1 MTLILQLITSFF
13 ASAAFVVIFNA
24 PRRTLLQCG
33 LSGMLGWAAYYL
45 LIPRIDTI
53 FATVTA
59 TFIVGVISQFFARI
73 YKKPVIIFSVAG
85 IIPLVP
91 GGLAYDAMRRFVE
104 NNYYAAIQL
113 ATQAFL
119 ISGSIAIGLV
129 ISEVLNQLIRKIPIR
144 VPNKLRNK

>member
-1 MTLILQLITSFF
+1 MTLILQLITSFL

-24 PRRTLLQCG
+24 PRHSLLQCG

-45 LIPRIDTI
+45 LTPRIDTI
-53 FATVTA
+53 FATVMA

-104 NNYYAAIQL
+104 NDYNAAVQL
-113 ATQAFL
+113 AAQAFL

-129 ISEVLNQLIRKIPIR
+129 ISEVLNQLIRTIPIR
-144 VPNKLRNK
+144 VPHKIRNK